1 MQYNVAQLMKEHTG
15 AARHYDINEDIS
27 KLAGEDMT
35 VEAPLT
41 GTVTLMRDTDGILV
55 TGNLTTKVGMP
66 CVRCLEPV
74 VLPVDIELEEQFFPT
89 IDVETGHKLSA
100 PDDAD
105 PDTLIDAHHILD
117 LTELIRQS
125 LLLAAP
131 LRPVHPDGCPVE
143 QPIITNDDE
152 APSPT
157 DPRWAALAALREQ
170 ETNNGRRSDS

>member
-15 AARHYDINEDIS
+15 AARHYEINEDIS
-27 KLAGEDMT
+27 NLAAEDMT

-89 IDVETGHKLSA
+89 LDVETGHKLA
-100 PDDAD
+100 PPPDAD
-105 PDTLIDAHHILD
+105 KDTLIDAHHILD

-125 LLLAAP
+125 LVLAAP
-131 LRPVHPDGCPVE
+131 L
-143 QPIITNDDE
+143 QPIHPEGCTIERLDGDDDDT
-152 APSPT
+152 AAAT

-170 ETNNGRRSDS
+170 EANNAKHSTS

>member
-15 AARHYDINEDIS
+15 AARHYEINEDIS
-27 KLAGEDMT
+27 KLAAEDMT

-55 TGNLTTKVGMP
+55 TGTLTTKVAMP

-74 VLPVDIELEEQFFPT
+74 VVPADMELEEQFFPT
-89 IDVETGHKLSA
+89 LDVETGHKLAA
-100 PDDAD
+100 PPDAD

-131 LRPVHPDGCPVE
+131 LQPVHPDGCPVE
-143 QPIITNDDE
+143 QPLAVEDDE
-152 APSPT
+152 PATPA
-157 DPRWAALAALREQ
+157 DPRWAALAALRES
-170 ETNNGRRSDS
+170 ETNNGRTSD

>member
-15 AARHYDINEDIS
+15 AARHYEIDEDIS
-27 KLAGEDMT
+27 PLAADDMT

-41 GTVTLMRDTDGILV
+41 GVVTLMRDTDGILV
-55 TGNLTTKVGMP
+55 TGDLKTKVGMP

-100 PDDAD
+100 PADAEK
-105 PDTLIDAHHILD
+105 DTLIDAHHILD

-125 LLLAAP
+125 LLLAVP
-131 LRPVHPDGCPVE
+131 LQPVHPQGCA
-143 QPIITNDDE
+143 IE
-152 APSPT
+152 APPVGDDDAGAAT

-170 ETNNGRRSDS
+170 QANSARGSAS